1 MKLVKSTMKL
11 GKNNE
16 RQSIVS
22 LEMDEKYQ
30 ARCLKEGE
38 KAMID
43 NLIQKAKQG
52 LKDYIKQLES
62 VDIKAD
68 SIEVEL
74 YFQSVLYRDL
84 VDLHRKHNADDA
96 TIAGYVRAFNDLVE
110 YQLNLHHFKK
120 ELDIIL
126 TRPRTEQE
134 RKLPILE
141 KSMLNWIASNEQ
153 ATKDIEVLE
162 LIKRLEKAMK

>member
-1 MKLVKSTMKL
+1 MIQELI
-11 GKNNE
+11 
-16 RQSIVS
+16 Q
-22 LEMDEKYQ
+22 Q
-30 ARCLKEGE
+30 AKEGFE
-38 KAMID
+38 TY
-43 NLIQKAKQG
+43 IQQM
-52 LKDYIKQLES
+52 ES
-62 VDIKAD
+62 VDAAE
-68 SIEVEL
+68 IES
-74 YFQSVLYRDL
+74 YFESVLYREL
-84 VDLHRKHNADDA
+84 VDLYRKHNADDA